1 MSIQRIPVG
10 SLQANCYLVSKG
22 REVIIIDPGDE
33 LEKIEQA
40 IEDKEVVGIL
50 VTHHHFDH
58 IGALDYLLNKNKLVV
73 NDKIKNF
80 SYEILQTPGH
90 SKDSLTFYFPE
101 ENVMFTGDFLF
112 KGTIGRMDLE
122 GGNEEEMR
130 HSLELIFTYPLNIKI
145 YPGHGEPSILGEEK
159 KWYTF

>member
-40 IEDKEVVGIL
+40 IGDKEVVGIL

-58 IGALDYLLNKNKLVV
+58 ISALDYFLNKNK
-73 NDKIKNF
+73 F
-80 SYEILQTPGH
+80 
-90 SKDSLTFYFPE
+90 
-101 ENVMFTGDFLF
+101 FLCC
-112 KGTIGRMDLE
+112 
-122 GGNEEEMR
+122 
-130 HSLELIFTYPLNIKI
+130 
-145 YPGHGEPSILGEEK
+145 ILGL
-159 KWYTF
+159 

>member
-58 IGALDYLLNKNKLVV
+58 IGALD
-73 NDKIKNF
+73 
-80 SYEILQTPGH
+80 
-90 SKDSLTFYFPE
+90 
-101 ENVMFTGDFLF
+101 
-112 KGTIGRMDLE
+112 
-122 GGNEEEMR
+122 
-130 HSLELIFTYPLNIKI
+130 IKI
-145 YPGHGEPSILGEEK
+145 YTGHGEPSILGEEK

>member
-101 ENVMFTGDFLF
+101 ENVMFTGDFGF
-112 KGTIGRMDLE
+112 RGWK
-122 GGNEEEMR
+122 
-130 HSLELIFTYPLNIKI
+130 
-145 YPGHGEPSILGEEK
+145 
-159 KWYTF
+159 